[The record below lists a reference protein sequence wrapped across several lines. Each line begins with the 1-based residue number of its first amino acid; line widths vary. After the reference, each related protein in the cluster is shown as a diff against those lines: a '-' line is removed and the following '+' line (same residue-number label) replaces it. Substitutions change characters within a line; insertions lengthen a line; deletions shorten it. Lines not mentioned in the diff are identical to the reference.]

1 MLSGSVLCFG
11 WSSFVADIAEKVKV
25 SVSSESADND
35 EDGNDFRLCEYFPT
49 FVWVVR
55 DFTLELSADG
65 KAISP
70 DDYLEN
76 AFTLKKGLCH
86 FSYLITAIPI
96 RHKVIEMP
104 LRL

>member
-1 MLSGSVLCFG
+1 MLCFG
-11 WSSFVADIAEKVKV
+11 WFSFVADIAEKVKV
-25 SVSSESADND
+25 SSSSESADDD

-49 FVWVVR
+49 FIWTVR

-76 AFTLKKGLCH
+76 ALALKKGFCH
-86 FSYLITAIPI
+86 FSHLVTLVHI
-96 RHKVIEMP
+96 RNRMLLNLELVLEIF
-104 LRL
+104 